1 MVSGKYDPRDE
12 SGTVLV
18 IAMLTLAILSLIGVA
33 ATTSSSIE
41 AEISGNDRVHKEAFF
56 ATEFGLTVGER
67 VIQSLIK
74 RQDFNEGTI
83 VGHYGEGTQPA
94 WNALQWDSSD
104 SVTSVA
110 SVPTGLSY
118 MAAQPQYTLEQRS
131 YKRDNLTLG
140 IGVPTGVY
148 QFNVTSRGRGSHVN
162 AEVILHS
169 VYAKRF
175 D

>member
-1 MVSGKYDPRDE
+1 MAPGKYFAGNE

-33 ATTSSSIE
+33 ATPSSSIE
-41 AEISGNDRVHKEAFF
+41 AGISGNDRVHKEAFF
-56 ATEFGLTVGER
+56 ATEYGLTIGER
-67 VIQSLIK
+67 VLQALIK
-74 RQDFNEGTI
+74 RQDFDEGAT
-83 VGHYGEGTQPA
+83 VGHFGEGDQPL
-94 WNALQWDSSD
+94 WNALKWDSSD
-104 SVTSVA
+104 SVTSVGTI
-110 SVPTGLSY
+110 PDGLSY
-118 MAAQPQYTLEQRS
+118 VAAQPQYTLEQRS

-169 VYAKRF
+169 IYAKRF